1 MFSPESFVKEV
12 IEEIKKLPIDC
23 IVSAV
28 SGGVDST
35 TAAVITYR
43 VVGNRLRPFFIDTG
57 FMRVNEPENVV
68 NTLRKF
74 LPNIELI
81 DVKEEFYKKLA
92 GHNDAEVKRKVF
104 RETFYSIFSRLV
116 KECGCSWILQ
126 GTIAPDWIETR
137 SGIKTQHNVLEQI
150 GIDTEKTFGFK
161 LLEPLK
167 YLYKDQVR
175 QVAKYLGLPE
185 SIINRQPF
193 PGPGLLIRC
202 VGEFNLEKLEV
213 VRKATCIVEKEL
225 ESLGLNQWFA
235 AAWEVDKCVDENLTC
250 RLREKYGRDVKIEIF
265 SKVKATGVKGDSRI
279 YGSIALIDGE
289 LSEDELY
296 RIYLDVATLKGDI
309 AHIIYK
315 ISPER
320 SGKYFVSVRAV
331 LTTDFMTADVAR
343 ISMDKLRKISEEILN
358 NIPEVAC
365 VGYDVTPK
373 PPATIEYE

>member
-1 MFSPESFVKEV
+1 MFSPESFVRRV
-12 IEEIKKLPIDC
+12 IEEIRKLSIDC

-43 VVGNRLRPFFIDTG
+43 AVGDRLRPFFIDTG
-57 FMRVNEPENVV
+57 FMRMNEPESVV

-81 DVKEEFYKKLA
+81 DVKEEFYKKLT
-92 GHNDAEVKRKVF
+92 GHNDAEIKRKIF
-104 RETFYSIFSRLV
+104 RETFYNVFSRLV

-137 SGIKTQHNVLEQI
+137 GGIKTQHNVLEQI
-150 GIDTEKTFGFK
+150 GIDTEKIFGFK

-185 SIINRQPF
+185 SITNRQPF
-193 PGPGLLIRC
+193 PGPGLLVRC
-202 VGEFNLEKLEV
+202 VGEFYLEKLEV
-213 VRKATCIVEKEL
+213 VRKATYIVEKEL
-225 ESLGLNQWFA
+225 EDLGLSQWFA
-235 AAWEVDKCVDENLTC
+235 AVWEVDKCIDEDLTC
-250 RLREKYGRDVKIEIF
+250 KLREKYGKDVKVEIF
-265 SKVKATGVKGDSRI
+265 TKIKATGVKGDSRV
-279 YGSIALIDGE
+279 YGPVAIIEGE
-289 LSEDELY
+289 FSENELY
-296 RIYLDVATLKGDI
+296 STYLDITTHRRDI
-309 AHIIYK
+309 ARVVYK
-315 ISPER
+315 VSTER
-320 SGKYFVSVRAV
+320 NGKYFVSIRAV
-331 LTTDFMTADVAR
+331 LTADFMTADVAR
-343 ISMDKLRKISEEILN
+343 INIERLRRISEEILN

-365 VGYDVTPK
+365 VGYDITPK